1 MGMPARHYFT
11 AAEVLAMP
19 DDGNRY
25 EVVHG
30 ELLVSPGPRLVHQLV
45 VFRLTELIGAYLRRC
60 PVGVGF
66 PGGNITWSPTSMV
79 IPDLLVVDSAEART
93 LDWDQV
99 KTLLLVVE
107 VLSPSTADHDRFT
120 KRRLY
125 QEVGVPLYWMVDAD
139 TQTVEVWTPE
149 AHFPITEDQE
159 IIWHPVGASEPLMIH
174 LAELFR
180 TP

>member
-1 MGMPARHYFT
+1 MGMPARHYYT

-19 DDGNRY
+19 EDGNRY

-30 ELLVSPGPRLVHQLV
+30 ERLVSPGPRLVHQLV
-45 VFRLTELIGAYLRRC
+45 VFRLTELVGAYLRRY

-79 IPDLLVVDSAEART
+79 IPDLLVVDRAEART

-99 KTLLLVVE
+99 KTLLLVIE

-125 QEVGVPLYWMVDAD
+125 QEVKVPLYWMVDAD

-149 AHFPITEDQE
+149 AHFPVVEDQE
-159 IIWHPVGASEPLMIH
+159 ITWHPAGASEPLVVS
-174 LAELFR
+174 LPALFR
-180 TP
+180 AP